1 MATAN
6 TRATD
11 SNRVDTCQM
20 LDLALSDGQLSME
33 EHRQRVS
40 AATNATT
47 LGELQSLVSDLQFRR
62 APAQLLNLKS
72 LAGRRGIRI
81 AVLLVVALLGLGI
94 ALGLY
99 WNTAAPRS
107 ATPDGGAQPGV
118 ASPAVAAPQTEAPTV
133 APPQSSTP
141 PQTPTQLM
149 TLGGLSGLVAQVR
162 TKFGD
167 TMGYELLVYPD
178 YAIITRPDSIN
189 AHKTVE
195 FMYRGG
201 WSTFSS
207 STTIPMDTTL
217 GDIGKFDVQAVI
229 GALRAAPQTLHID
242 GGHPKNITI
251 ESAQDGTLRIELY
264 ISNGQTERYL
274 MVNADGSVR
283 PDF

>member
-11 SNRVDTCQM
+11 SNRVDTCQL

-47 LGELQSLVSDLQFRR
+47 LGELQSLVSDLQIRR
-62 APAQLLNLKS
+62 AAAQFPNLKS
-72 LAGRRGIRI
+72 LAADRRVRI
-81 AVLLVVALLGLGI
+81 AVLLVVALLGVGI
-94 ALGLY
+94 AWGLY
-99 WNTAAPRS
+99 GATRGS
-107 ATPDGGAQPGV
+107 TPDRPQ
-118 ASPAVAAPQTEAPTV
+118 SPAANPVVVAPQPPTEAPSV

-141 PQTPTQLM
+141 PPATEQLM
-149 TLGGLSGLVAQVR
+149 TVGGLSDVVAQIR

-167 TMGYELLVYPD
+167 TIGYELLVYPER
-178 YAIITRPDSIN
+178 ASIIRPDSVN

-195 FMYRGG
+195 FSYANGL
-201 WSTFSS
+201 WSS
-207 STTIPMDTTL
+207 SSSASKPMDTTV

-229 GALRAAPQTLHID
+229 SALRAAPQTLHID
-242 GGHPKNITI
+242 GGHPDYISI
-251 ESAQDGTLRIELY
+251 QAAEDGTLRIELY
-264 ISNGQTERYL
+264 VNNGYTGRYL

>member
-11 SNRVDTCQM
+11 SNRVDTCQL

-47 LGELQSLVSDLQFRR
+47 LGELQSLVSDLQIRR
-62 APAQLLNLKS
+62 APAQFPSLKS
-72 LAGRRGIRI
+72 LASRRGIQI
-81 AVLLVVALLGLGI
+81 AVLLVVGVLGVGI
-94 ALGLY
+94 AWGLY
-99 WNTAAPRS
+99 GDTNN
-107 ATPDGGAQPGV
+107 ATPDNGAQPAV
-118 ASPAVAAPQTEAPTV
+118 ASPVVVAPPPPTEAPTV
-133 APPQSSTP
+133 ASPQSSTQ

-149 TLGGLSGLVAQVR
+149 TLGGLSGLVAEIR

-167 TMGYELLVYPD
+167 TMGYELAVYPD

-195 FMYRGG
+195 FMFKGG
-201 WSTFSS
+201 WSTFST
-207 STTIPMDTTL
+207 TTIPMDTAL
-217 GDIGKFDVQAVI
+217 GDIGKFDVQAVM
-229 GALRAAPQTLHID
+229 GALHAAPQTLHID
-242 GGHPKNITI
+242 GGYPKYISI
-251 ESAQDGTLRIELY
+251 QSAQDGTLRIELY
-264 ISNGQTERYL
+264 IANGQTERYL
-274 MVNADGSVR
+274 MVNADGSIR

>member
-11 SNRVDTCQM
+11 SNRVDTCQL
-20 LDLALSDGQLSME
+20 LDSALSDGQLSME
-33 EHRQRVS
+33 EHRLRVS

-47 LGELQSLVSDLQFRR
+47 LGELQSLVSDLQIRR
-62 APAQLLNLKS
+62 AAPQFPNLKS
-72 LAGRRGIRI
+72 LADDRRVRI
-81 AVLLVVALLGLGI
+81 AVLLVVALLGVGI
-94 ALGLY
+94 AWGLY
-99 WNTAAPRS
+99 GGTRDSTADR
-107 ATPDGGAQPGV
+107 AQPAV
-118 ASPAVAAPQTEAPTV
+118 ASPVAVAPQPPTEAPTV

-141 PQTPTQLM
+141 PPAPEQLM
-149 TLGGLSGLVAQVR
+149 TVGGLSDLVAQIR

-167 TMGYELLVYPD
+167 TMGYELLVDPER
-178 YAIITRPDSIN
+178 ASIIRPDSVN

-195 FMYRGG
+195 FTYTNGL
-201 WSTFSS
+201 WSS
-207 STTIPMDTTL
+207 SSSASKPMDTTV

-229 GALRAAPQTLHID
+229 SALRAAPQTLHID
-242 GGHPKNITI
+242 GGHPEYISI
-251 ESAQDGTLRIELY
+251 QSAQDGTLRIELY